1 MKSASQYR
9 TIARENL
16 KNNWGNAILVCLI
29 VLGIATLFSSVPF
42 VGAVATIILIG
53 QLTVGELRYFINLNK
68 KENATIKT
76 MFTNFGD
83 ELISNFVT
91 YLLQV
96 IYTFLWTLLFIIPGI
111 VKAYSYS
118 MTFYLKAKEPLLQ
131 SNEAIT
137 KSREIMNGKKWKLFC
152 LHFSFIGW
160 IFLVMITF
168 GILLFYVVPYMEAS
182 VTVFYDDAYNEYLEK
197 TNIAI
202 TDKIDS
208 EIDVESS
215 NDNVELE
222 E

>member
-29 VLGIATLFSSVPF
+29 VLGIATLFGSVPL

-53 QLTVGELRYFINLNK
+53 QLMVGELRYFINLNK
-68 KENATIKT
+68 KESTTIKT

-96 IYTFLWTLLFIIPGI
+96 TYTFLWTLLFIIPGI

-118 MTFYLKAKEPLLQ
+118 MTLYLKAKEPLLQ